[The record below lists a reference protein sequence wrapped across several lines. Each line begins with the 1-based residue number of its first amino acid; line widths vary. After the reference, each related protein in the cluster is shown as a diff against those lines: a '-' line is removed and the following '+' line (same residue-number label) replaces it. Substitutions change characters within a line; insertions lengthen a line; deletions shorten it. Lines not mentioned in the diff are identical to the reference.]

1 MKSKLDAVIQLEQ
14 YDHCF
19 LSPDGVRMIGEPFG
33 YFGNSPTIIDSKAFK
48 GLSVEGKEDGD
59 VVDGMDAAEL
69 AEKIC
74 KLEGVEYSPM
84 YGRGSRLRVC
94 CAALI
99 RSLKK

>member
-33 YFGNSPTIIDSKAFK
+33 YFGNHPAMVSSKEFK
-48 GLSVEGKEDGD
+48 GLTVEGKQDGEM
-59 VVDGMDAAEL
+59 VDGMDAAEL
-69 AEKIC
+69 AEELC
-74 KLEGVEYSPM
+74 KLEGVEYPPM

-94 CAALI
+94 CAAL
-99 RSLKK
+99 SKKLK